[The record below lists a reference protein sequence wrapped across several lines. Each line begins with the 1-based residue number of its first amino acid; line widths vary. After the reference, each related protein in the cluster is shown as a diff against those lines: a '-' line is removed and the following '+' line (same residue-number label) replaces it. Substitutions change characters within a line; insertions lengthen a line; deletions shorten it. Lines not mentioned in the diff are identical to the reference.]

1 MGGTPVIGHSIPV
14 LCQRN
19 PDGGPRYF
27 QKSFIGV
34 ASAPPAPHPR
44 PLSRSST
51 VPTTPW
57 PCGSPPIPLTS
68 A

>member
-19 PDGGPRYF
+19 PDSGPRYF

-34 ASAPPAPHPR
+34 GVGAAGTSSAAAIPVVDGAHDPVALRIAPD
-44 PLSRSST
+44 
-51 VPTTPW
+51 
-57 PCGSPPIPLTS
+57 S
-68 A
+68 AHIR